1 MCWID
6 KKSSRFLFNVNQLL
20 ILILPMFLS
29 GLRLLDFQHITW
41 ITLVR
46 THTTKGKL
54 KTRQKELALDS
65 EILKQGVGYCG
76 TPHSSHCCP
85 DSILNPRLFT
95 QISTITNDVVFE
107 EDGFFSGKPTIRRS
121 HAKFSPC
128 VSCNFSTSSL
138 VRIVMTSYTAF
149 LWVFVQ
155 TVSGKRASDTFVK
168 LLEAHS
174 VWFYRWC

>member
-46 THTTKGKL
+46 TQTTKGKL

-65 EILKQGVGYCG
+65 EILKQGVDYCG
-76 TPHSSHCCP
+76 TPHSTHCCL

-107 EDGFFSGKPTIRRS
+107 EDGSFLENLPYAEVTRNS
-121 HAKFSPC
+121 HR
-128 VSCNFSTSSL
+128 VSVAIF
-138 VRIVMTSYTAF
+138 
-149 LWVFVQ
+149 Q
-155 TVSGKRASDTFVK
+155 
-168 LLEAHS
+168 HPH
-174 VWFYRWC
+174 